1 MSTPGRT
8 VVTLATATPGGGFPV
23 FGQAFAEAI
32 HTSDPSLEIRQ
43 RNTKGSY
50 GESPRTTNIPAVEYI
65 AVRMDRCAGA
75 RPMPESAS

>member
-32 HTSDPSLEIRQ
+32 HASDPSLE
-43 RNTKGSY
+43 NVSL
-50 GESPRTTNIPAVEYI
+50 S
-65 AVRMDRCAGA
+65 
-75 RPMPESAS
+75 